1 MTNHDEIWQS
11 RQGAYDAR
19 TNRNGYASSP
29 RQGRIDRIRTRATL
43 TLSIPWVSVR
53 ACPSRALAITSQRG
67 TVRAGSLNSFD
78 VQVEPLPE
86 PENAPLF
93 HEAFSTSLCCHLRSD
108 PLIATITVVWGS
120 GEIRREAQSPS
131 K

>member
-1 MTNHDEIWQS
+1 MPADEVGLGKIAHNCVVSGRDRAHRS
-11 RQGAYDAR
+11 RVV
-19 TNRNGYASSP
+19 
-29 RQGRIDRIRTRATL
+29 ATAAAGP
-43 TLSIPWVSVR
+43 SRSQFPVSVR